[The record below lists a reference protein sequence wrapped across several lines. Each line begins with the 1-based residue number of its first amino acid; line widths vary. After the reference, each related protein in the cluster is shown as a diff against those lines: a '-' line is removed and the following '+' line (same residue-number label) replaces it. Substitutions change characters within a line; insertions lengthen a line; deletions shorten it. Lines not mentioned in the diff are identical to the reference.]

1 VHRGNSASSVRHRE
15 VRDGG
20 LAVIY
25 VTVEAGWAK
34 ELFFSQ
40 LSAAASLSRVA
51 GRESR
56 VLPPQTETAMAR
68 CRSISSE
75 GDPYFIL
82 AREGAFYRDVARRIR
97 LLLLKKFARTFKRE
111 RERERERERSKEP
124 TVVVVLQSAFIRAIA
139 GQSPDNHRA
148 SRTMWFHYW
157 HDYDDP
163 RPSDGRSSQAGSP
176 AGSGAPPKWRSAR

>member
-111 RERERERERSKEP
+111 RERERERERI
-124 TVVVVLQSAFIRAIA
+124 TVHLAQCGFITGTITMILGHRMAGPARLEARRDLARRQNGAQHARLSRLIA
-139 GQSPDNHRA
+139 RV
-148 SRTMWFHYW
+148 
-157 HDYDDP
+157 
-163 RPSDGRSSQAGSP
+163 SSGHCNAWTGHC
-176 AGSGAPPKWRSAR
+176 